1 MAIQKIGL
9 KAPYKLTE
17 DEAVDTHH
25 DADSEMFYVIYEIDG
40 RVFFT
45 AENDNVGL
53 VVWYEAGSVDEVWTA
68 IMREDQYA

>member
-53 VVWYEAGSVDEVWTA
+53 VVWYEAGSVDEAWTA